1 MNMGKRNVSVMR
13 HAALACTAA
22 FAFAFALV
30 PIYEIA
36 CEKLFGIKMERTPT
50 GEQVIA
56 GYTVDESREVVVE
69 FDTTVNSKLPWS
81 FRAERQRMTVHPGQ
95 LHEAIFYA
103 RNEADNAIVGNAVPS
118 VAPSSASIFFNKTEC
133 FCFTEQLLAPGEE
146 RAMPVRFVVDPA
158 LPAGVQTLTLSY
170 TFYNNETATV
180 RLAAAG
186 NAAAGAP

>member
-1 MNMGKRNVSVMR
+1 MSLGTQNRSVLR
-13 HAALACTAA
+13 HAALACVAA

-50 GEQVIA
+50 GQQVVA

>member
-1 MNMGKRNVSVMR
+1 MSMGARNTSVLR

-50 GEQVIA
+50 GEQVVA
-56 GYTVDESREVVVE
+56 GYAVDESREVVVE

-103 RNEADNAIVGNAVPS
+103 RNDADSAIVGNAVPS

-180 RLAAAG
+180 RLAHAG